1 MSKQKKRIGR
11 KAGRGN
17 TLGSLLTPITEAIA
31 ISKGVDEDD
40 LATVQARRKQ
50 EDRQERRRDERRQDK
65 RRLQFLRD
73 TKDLELEFEDQK
85 IERGIE
91 RARRALE
98 PAPEIPSAAQ
108 PAPTLF
114 SPGPRVMDAPQ
125 PLAFEGVQMPTLS
138 PVSETMES
146 ALPPSM
152 RGLEATDY
160 PGADIKKPEGQQNYI
175 NVEKENLRDI
185 AKQQLTPEGHKEVQ
199 RRLKALSDIE
209 SGNLMTS
216 QKAEAIKEYQ
226 NEVAKGNLRN
236 EVIKTPT
243 VEEELQTGQN
253 IYLHP
258 ESGAFIT
265 KTKEG
270 QLVVNNKAETA
281 RVQASNELEKEALR
295 SQTAMNIQKE
305 KTASEAV
312 KDERERIESYFGSLS
327 SFRKAIDSAVEDEAR
342 RYGLPSSAVLPPDLR
357 SSLMK
362 KHHDRL
368 ADEAIGSRYTAGE
381 DEESTSEYVTAKELQ
396 LLNEYIKN
404 AELDDVSPSL
414 LNRMA
419 QEMFG
424 KPLPSS
430 LLGFSNDPA
439 EIELNNMELYNKFV
453 DNTALDVN
461 GENYANA
468 SSQALQTRLGMNLG
482 SVLSDIEVQ
491 ANDLVEKGIAKESDL
506 VALKTQIDPFVVAQ
520 LKSIRA
526 NTATDGKS
534 ALQVYMEAYAR
545 NPRKHIGYFGPVL
558 RTDLLEKGQYMTGN
572 KEIDDQMIDSLPV
585 GQFFVKTDGSLVQKR
600 KAAKR
605 PKEPEVRP
613 PKMQRTFGSSD
624 RGPLGDS
631 TMDLGGASDR
641 TPPTSSGS
649 YFGAFD

>member
-17 TLGSLLTPITEAIA
+17 NLGALLTPITEAIA

-65 RRLQFLRD
+65 RRLQLLRD

-114 SPGPRVMDAPQ
+114 SPGSRVMDAPQ
-125 PLAFEGVQMPTLS
+125 PLAFEGFQMPTLS

-152 RGLEATDY
+152 RGLEVTDY

-175 NVEKENLRDI
+175 NAEKENLRDI
-185 AKQQLTPEGHKEVQ
+185 AKQQLTSEGVKEVQ
-199 RRLKALSDIE
+199 RRLKALNDIE
-209 SGNLMTS
+209 SGDLMTS
-216 QKAEAIKEYQ
+216 QKAETIKQYQ

-265 KTKEG
+265 KNKEG

-281 RVQASNELEKEALR
+281 RVLASNELEKEALR

-305 KTASEAV
+305 KTDSEAV
-312 KDERERIESYFGSLS
+312 KDERERIERYFGSLS
-327 SFRKAIDSAVEDEAR
+327 SFRTAIDSAVEDEAR
-342 RYGLPSSAVLPPDLR
+342 MYGLPSSADLPPDLR
-357 SSLMK
+357 SSLRK

-396 LLNEYIKN
+396 LLNQYIEN
-404 AELDDVSPSL
+404 STLAGEEIDLARLNQMAQELFGKQLPPSL
-414 LNRMA
+414 LGLSA
-419 QEMFG
+419 
-424 KPLPSS
+424 
-430 LLGFSNDPA
+430 DPA
-439 EIELNNMELYNKFV
+439 ERELGNMESYNKFV
-453 DNTALDVN
+453 DNTALNVD
-461 GENYANA
+461 GKEYANA
-468 SSQALQTRLGMNLG
+468 SAQALQTRLGMNLG

-491 ANDLVEKGIAKESDL
+491 ANDLVEKGIVKESDL
-506 VALKTQIDPFVVAQ
+506 VALKTKIDPFVVAQ

-526 NTATDGKS
+526 NAATDGKS
-534 ALQVYMEAYAR
+534 ALQVYVEAYAR
-545 NPRKHIGYFGPVL
+545 DPEKHIAYFAPVL

-600 KAAKR
+600 KR
-605 PKEPEVRP
+605 SLSRKEEEERAERNRKAQEGVLKFPQGYR
-613 PKMQRTFGSSD
+613 S
-624 RGPLGDS
+624 RG
-631 TMDLGGASDR
+631 T
-641 TPPTSSGS
+641 
-649 YFGAFD
+649 